1 MDGFLIVLIVL
12 AIAGII
18 LGGVTVIRKKL
29 NLADEETEVKTE
41 EDYIRE
47 DLESIFIV
55 ETKDEKFDENKEV
68 GND

>member
-1 MDGFLIVLIVL
+1 MDGFVIVLVVL
-12 AIAGII
+12 LIAGII
-18 LGGVTVIRKKL
+18 LGGVTLIRKKL
-29 NLADEETEVKTE
+29 NLIEEEEVKTE

-55 ETKDEKFDENKEV
+55 ETKDDKFDENKEV